1 MKPQQVP
8 HASGVVTGFR
18 AYRLPVRRRI
28 LVSTSSGHEVGVE
41 HVYWV
46 PHVEARLAPGR
57 AAPKSAARLL
67 RRCCERL
74 VLPEVALDEA
84 CRLLTGLVAAAI
96 DCTNDGVRVELSAD
110 RRAIRLRVTARNT
123 SYVDIGGTFPPLGRA
138 DIRLAHPSAG
148 AWTVS
153 RSDTATVVSTLVAV
167 TPPNVTDLAS

>member
-1 MKPQQVP
+1 MKTPHVP

-18 AYRLPVRRRI
+18 AYRLPVRQRI
-28 LVSTSSGHEVGVE
+28 LVPTSSGHEVGVE

-46 PHVEARLAPGR
+46 SHVEAHLAPSQ

-110 RRAIRLRVTARNT
+110 RRAIRLRVTAR
-123 SYVDIGGTFPPLGRA
+123 SMAYVDIGEFFPPLGRA
-138 DIRLAHPSAG
+138 DLRLAHPLAG

-153 RSDTATVVSTLVAV
+153 RSDTTTVVSTLVAV
-167 TPPNVTDLAS
+167 TPPGVTDLAS